1 MRWAPW
7 PSHLENGNADH
18 DNVKRYQLA
27 VLNPSI
33 NAACDNLQP
42 GQSLCLGKTGEDCT
56 ATYVVKPNDT
66 CDLVVSQSGTNSTM
80 LWANNPQIDAGC
92 TNIYVGEVS
101 GHGLFPI
108 SAPRRA
114 AHVRSSRTNE

>member
-1 MRWAPW
+1 MT
-7 PSHLENGNADH
+7 D
-18 DNVKRYQLA
+18 DNNDDANRYQLA
-27 VLNPSI
+27 ALNPSI
-33 NAACDNLQP
+33 NQACDNLMP
-42 GQSLCLGKTGEDCT
+42 GQTLCLGKAGEDCST
-56 ATYVVKPNDT
+56 TYIVKAADT
-66 CDLVVSQSGTNSTM
+66 CDGIIASSGTNSTM

-92 TNIYVGEVS
+92 TNIYIGEVS